1 MPIPSPEDFR
11 RRLRRGQWT
20 AFALTITAYMVS
32 FFHRVAPV
40 SLSAELQKSFHASSA
55 ELGTVSAV
63 FFFAVMAMQIPTGV
77 LADTLGPRRIL
88 FAGCVASAVG
98 AFIFAASTSIAGACI
113 GRGLI
118 GIGSAVPFVALL
130 RLNASWFEARQFATL
145 SGLTILFGNLGSILS
160 TAPLERMS
168 RSIDWRIII
177 EATGMVSLA
186 TGVLILAFVRDGP
199 ASAGLAAPAPAAS
212 APAVDASWRTQLL
225 VVMRNPRTW
234 PCFWVGFGICGTF
247 FTYTSLWAVPFLVK
261 ARGFDRHDAALH
273 VLVMVL
279 VHAMTAL
286 VLGRL
291 SDRLGNRKG
300 LLIALAALYTVMW
313 LPMFFPLDLFPGESY
328 AVFALQ
334 GIGST
339 SYTLIWAIAKEVNPV
354 RSAGIAVG
362 VANTSMFLAAALLQ
376 PAIGALMDRFGD
388 AAGVSCSLALLVTV
402 SLVGL
407 VCALRLVETRGRN
420 VYNERFA

>member
-1 MPIPSPEDFR
+1 
-11 RRLRRGQWT
+11 
-20 AFALTITAYMVS
+20 MVS

-40 SLSAELQKSFHASSA
+40 SLSAELQQSFHASSA

-77 LADTLGPRRIL
+77 LADTLGPRKIL
-88 FAGCVASAVG
+88 FAGCLASAVG
-98 AFIFAASTSIAGACI
+98 AFMFAASTSIFTACV

-118 GIGSAVPFVALL
+118 GVGAAVPFVALL

-160 TAPLERMS
+160 TAPLEHIS
-168 RSIDWRIII
+168 RIVDWRIII
-177 EATGMVSLA
+177 DGTGIVSLV
-186 TGVLILAFVRDGP
+186 TGLLILIFVRDGP
-199 ASAGLAAPAPAAS
+199 AAIGLPSPIAAS
-212 APAVDASWRTQLL
+212 RPAGESWRSQLL
-225 VVMRNPRTW
+225 VVLRNPRTW

-261 ARGFDRHDAALH
+261 TRGFDRQDASLH
-273 VLVMVL
+273 VLVMVV

-291 SDRLGNRKG
+291 SDRMGNRKG
-300 LLIALAALYTVMW
+300 LLTALAALYTVMW
-313 LPMFFPLDLFPGESY
+313 LPMFFPLDLFPYESY

-376 PAIGALMDRFGD
+376 PAIGALMDKFGD
-388 AAGVSCSLALLVTV
+388 ALGVSYSLALLVAV
-402 SLVGL
+402 SLAGL
-407 VCALRLVETRGRN
+407 VSALRLVETRGRN
-420 VYNERFA
+420 VHNEKFA